1 MLRFYALV
9 IILFIYPGY
18 LYAQTTKVTQLN
30 AKRIQTNKGGMMVLG
45 SWAIA
50 NMAMGAI
57 GMKKN
62 TGTQRYF
69 HQMNLMWNSVNL
81 ALAGSG
87 LYSAYTSSPSQFNLE
102 QGYKEQQKIER
113 ILLVNAGLDVVYI
126 AGGLV
131 LKQRSVLA
139 SAKRPELM
147 NGYGKSL
154 MLQGGFLLGF
164 DSILFLLHKQH
175 HNDWMQLLGGLQATT
190 SGFRYVGSF

>member
-1 MLRFYALV
+1 MMRLLTTIGIFLV
-9 IILFIYPGY
+9 YSTYSLG
-18 LYAQTTKVTQLN
+18 QTNTVAQLN

-50 NMAMGAI
+50 NMAVGAF
-57 GMKKN
+57 GMKKS

-87 LYSAYTSSPSQFNLE
+87 LYSTYTTDAKQFTLE

-113 ILLVNAGLDVVYI
+113 ILLVNAGLDIVYI

-131 LKQRSVLA
+131 LNQRSGLA

-147 NGYGKSL
+147 QGYGKSL

-164 DSILFLLHKQH
+164 DAILFMLHRQQH
-175 HNDWMQLLGGLQATT
+175 PEWVQLLAGLQATPT
-190 SGFRYVGSF
+190 GFGYVFSF